1 MYRNSM
7 LKGGLYMNIQK
18 ELSKGSSSLLVLS
31 VLGTGDMYGYQIIKE
46 IEQRSEFVFSFKEG
60 TLYPIL
66 HGFEQE
72 GLVKSYWQDGERGKR
87 RSLFRQSAQTPK
99 SASRFF
105 RRRLSRNPF
114 SPLRL
119 HLRRRPYRPAL
130 FGCSHL
136 RCSRSRYKNRCG
148 RIYDPA
154 APRG

>member
-7 LKGGLYMNIQK
+7 IKGGLYMNIQK

-87 RSLFRQSAQTPK
+87 RKYYHIIDRGLAFV
-99 SASRFF
+99 FE
-105 RRRLSRNPF
+105 RRRKGDKERVSALGG
-114 SPLRL
+114 LR
-119 HLRRRPYRPAL
+119 
-130 FGCSHL
+130 
-136 RCSRSRYKNRCG
+136 
-148 RIYDPA
+148 
-154 APRG
+154 